1 MTIGGRL
8 AVDGATQVEVVDD
21 GARTQVE
28 DLVHRTL
35 DIGLGNVRRAERLDH
50 DGDRLRDADSIS
62 NLNLATVGQVSSH
75 HVLRNPTSG
84 VSSGAVNLRA
94 VLAGERAAAVTAHAA
109 IGVDNNLAAGEAAVA
124 HRSADDEATG
134 RVDVDLGALGELDP
148 LVSEHGLDDLL
159 GHVAAQRGVVD
170 VLGMLRGHDDLLHIY
185 GSAVD
190 VAHRDL
196 RLAVGAQVGQ
206 RAVLA
211 HLRQTLA
218 HALRQVNRHRH
229 EGLRLLAGIAEHHA
243 LVTCAYRLVDV
254 FHLAVLRLER
264 LVDTLRDV
272 GRLLVDGVQNA
283 AGRAIEAVLRAIVA
297 NLADDVAHDGRH
309 VDVGLRADLT
319 RDDNHARRGH
329 GLAGAA
335 HLRHVGGLARWGDV
349 ALFLKLGFLL
359 EDRVENRVGNLIAD
373 LVRVTLSHRFG
384 RE

>member
-1 MTIGGRL
+1 M
-8 AVDGATQVEVVDD
+8 
-21 GARTQVE
+21 
-28 DLVHRTL
+28 
-35 DIGLGNVRRAERLDH
+35 
-50 DGDRLRDADSIS
+50 
-62 NLNLATVGQVSSH
+62 
-75 HVLRNPTSG
+75 
-84 VSSGAVNLRA
+84 
-94 VLAGERAAAVTAHAA
+94 TAHAA
-109 IGVDNNLAAGEAAVA
+109 VGVDDDLAAGKTAVA
-124 HRSADDEATG
+124 HRSADDEAAG
-134 RVDVDLGALGELDP
+134 RVDVNLGALSELDP

-170 VLGMLRGHDDLLHIY
+170 VLGMLRGHDDLLHIH

-190 VAHRDL
+190 VAHRNL
-196 RLAVGAQVGQ
+196 RLAIGTQVGQ

-229 EGLRLLAGIAEHHA
+229 EGLRLLAGITEHHA
-243 LVTCAYRLVDV
+243 LVTCAHRLIDV
-254 FHLAVLRLER
+254 FRLAVLRLER
-264 LVDTLRDV
+264 LVDALRNV

-309 VDVGLRADLT
+309 VDIGLRANLA
-319 RDDNHARRGH
+319 RHDDHARRGH

-335 HLRHVGGLARWGDV
+335 HLRHIGGLARRRDV
-349 ALFLKLGFLL
+349 ALLLKLGFLL

-373 LVRVTLSHRFG
+373 LVRVTLRHRFG